1 MAKSQGQIRKNM
13 ISSNLSRVSALLLSG
28 LFGCSQPSEDM
39 KTAGSQPNPEPVHDS
54 EAVGIIEQNL
64 ATAEALIEAFY
75 SFDPT
80 KLEPLLAHATES
92 AAPMLYYQGWAE
104 GGNYKV
110 LKRNPCEA
118 QPVGVITCAITV
130 QDDPVLALRTGF
142 NVTDTFTISF
152 NNETVVAVD
161 TASNDQPI
169 YFAALEWLFEHQP
182 EIPSGPCAGFFAD
195 GTTPGD
201 CARAVTEGFAQY
213 YDAVVA
219 SEVSAN

>member
-1 MAKSQGQIRKNM
+1 MF
-13 ISSNLSRVSALLLSG
+13 SSNPSRVSVLLLSV

-39 KTAGSQPNPEPVHDS
+39 KTAGSQTTPDPIHES
-54 EAVGIIEQNL
+54 AAVDIAEQNL
-64 ATAEALIEAFY
+64 ATAGALIDAFY
-75 SFDPT
+75 SFDPA
-80 KLEPLLAHATES
+80 KLEPLLADATES
-92 AAPMLYYQGWAE
+92 AAPLLYYQGWAE

-110 LKRNPCEA
+110 LKRNPCETQSA
-118 QPVGVITCAITV
+118 GVISCAITV

-152 NNETVVAVD
+152 KDETVVAVD
-161 TASNDQPI
+161 TDSNDQPI
-169 YFAALEWLFEHQP
+169 YFTAMDWLFEHQP
-182 EIPSGPCAGFFAD
+182 EILSGPCAGFFAD

-219 SEVSAN
+219 SEVPENQLTTP